1 MFSCHFFHYKSIA
14 KGNLFVKYMEMPECI
29 ENQILPVI
37 LLGEQGGDP
46 PNFMRF
52 GLRSPVGSPMPC
64 SVTTDHQRLYKY

>member
-1 MFSCHFFHYKSIA
+1 
-14 KGNLFVKYMEMPECI
+14 MEMPKYI
-29 ENQILPVI
+29 ENQILLVI
-37 LLGEQGGDP
+37 LPGEKGGDP